1 MSDANVALANTLV
14 KQFFKEWVS
23 SVCHNVMITIVIDQ
37 QGHFILTELKSL
49 FFVVVVENSLRSD
62 ISAFL
67 KFPKGIFSAMFIQL
81 SRGSKFFSWNQ
92 WKKDKNHAF
101 RIHFS

>member
-23 SVCHNVMITIVIDQ
+23 SVCHKVMITIVIDQ

-49 FFVVVVENSLRSD
+49 FFVVVVENSLHSD
-62 ISAFL
+62 ISAFF
-67 KFPKGIFSAMFIQL
+67 KFPKGIFSAMFIQ
-81 SRGSKFFSWNQ
+81 
-92 WKKDKNHAF
+92 
-101 RIHFS
+101 